1 MCTVD
6 GIAPYKLLVRVTLE
20 DPKAIQAIV
29 TSMGSHRSSSEVDDK
44 TQLLRGLHFLDAG
57 YRDTKLDLDWT
68 PPLC

>member
-20 DPKAIQAIV
+20 DPKAIQAIA
-29 TSMGSHRSSSEVDDK
+29 TSMGSPSEVDDK

-57 YRDTKLDLDWT
+57 NRDTKLDLDWT

>member
-29 TSMGSHRSSSEVDDK
+29 TSMGSPSEVDDK
-44 TQLLRGLHFLDAG
+44 IQLLRGLHFLDAG